1 MPSHEVEERTSNR
14 QTGRLEAGSY
24 ANIAAGAWNQ
34 TDMRSLTAAQAIKTD
49 TMGILG
55 DFQLFDDMTVSG
67 KGYMKVY
74 MPGAVQMTDKADET
88 KEVTKLRDGQTEPE
102 KVLHGGVIKNEVQ
115 QADWRTTQQVH
126 MLGQDQSATDL
137 YHDHS
142 YKKQDTQKFELF
154 DSTESQ
160 SKTLKG
166 IPEQQHPVSNQPS
179 LMERLG
185 ALPWDK
191 QAQVIGAGLAAFGR
205 ELNHQQVRIAI
216 GAVAGFGDGVVD
228 MAKGAESLGK
238 SLCQVGQFSKEIA
251 QNDPH
256 AQVMAAEAGQAFGK
270 LLVSGV
276 KLWDVAD
283 NYLGSLGAA
292 DYNGDD
298 TKVFRDIAGLGQRM
312 NAAWEAMTPEEKTRL
327 VSKLATENMGAY
339 ATGVSAQKLA
349 KSMDVVGALQEL
361 GNQGSQFGTAGR
373 EAYEKMT
380 GKLIEKLAVTPEGL
394 AVKVPGDDK
403 LLDSV
408 AKMVGRS
415 GEYVP
420 EHKPMF
426 LAPGQ
431 NKVLNEREIEAFGGL
446 KKLESMTDGELAG
459 VGLRRFEMPKLKLE
473 SDEFSMKASIPG
485 NQRTYFRAE
494 VKSPG
499 VVQATD
505 LYRGELPKGAGTSF
519 FVEALKAHGAIPT
532 ERLIL
537 KNIANPESL
546 QAFRAGALPE
556 DTLVAKVASKALK
569 QLGIKPTAYRYELV
583 GDQLNI
589 VIETGAGSK

>member
-14 QTGRLEAGSY
+14 CADRLEVGSY

-34 TDMRSLTAAQAIKTD
+34 NDMRSLTAAQAAKID
-49 TMGILG
+49 TTGILG
-55 DFQLFDDMTVSG
+55 DFQLFDDMTGSE

-74 MPGAVQMTDKADET
+74 MPGAAQMTDKADET
-88 KEVTKLRDGQTEPE
+88 NEVAKLRDGQTAPE

-115 QADWRTTQQVH
+115 QADWRTAQQAH

-137 YHDHS
+137 YHDLNKS
-142 YKKQDTQKFELF
+142 KATPKFQLF
-154 DSTESQ
+154 DSTENQ
-160 SKTLKG
+160 GKT
-166 IPEQQHPVSNQPS
+166 HPALHQTS

-185 ALPWDK
+185 ALSWDK
-191 QAQVIGAGLAAFGR
+191 QAQVIRAGLAAFGQ

-256 AQVMAAEAGQAFGK
+256 AQVMAGQAFGK

-283 NYLGSLGAA
+283 NYLGSIGAA
-292 DYNGDD
+292 SYNGDD

-312 NAAWEAMTPEEKTRL
+312 NAAWEAMSPEEKTRL

-339 ATGVSAQKLA
+339 ATGVGVQKLA

-361 GNQGSQFGTAGR
+361 GSQGSQFGASGR
-373 EAYEKMT
+373 EAYERMA
-380 GKLIEKLAVTPEGL
+380 GKLIEHMAVTPEGL
-394 AVKVPGDDK
+394 AVKVSGDDK

-415 GEYVP
+415 GEYIP
-420 EHKPMF
+420 ERKPMF

-446 KKLESMTDGELAG
+446 KKLENMTDGELAG
-459 VGLRRFEMPKLKLE
+459 VALKRFEMPKLKLGT
-473 SDEFSMKASIPG
+473 DEFSIKATIPG
-485 NQRTYFRAE
+485 DSMAWFQASVQNEGT
-494 VKSPG
+494 
-499 VVQATD
+499 VVLQ
-505 LYRGELPKGAGTSF
+505 YINRGSMPKGAGGHLLA
-519 FVEALKAHGAIPT
+519 ECLKAHAAIPT
-532 ERLIL
+532 EHFIL
-537 KNIANPESL
+537 ENITNRKTLE
-546 QAFRAGALPE
+546 AFKAGALPE
-556 DTLVAKVASKALK
+556 DTLVAKLASKSLK
-569 QLGIKPTAYRYELV
+569 QLGIQPKSFRYEW
-583 GDQLNI
+583 DQYLEKLNI
-589 VIETGAGSK
+589 VIETSR